1 MIGQQTPGR
10 ARRALDRVLRR
21 GPPVDTDALELSES
35 VDALRRRMDRLEDEL
50 EGLQDSVHRE
60 AQRRDREIAELRRQ
74 AEPQAIARSLSDDA
88 RKRGL

>member
-1 MIGQQTPGR
+1 MIGQQTTAR
-10 ARRALDRVLRR
+10 ARRAFDRVLHRT
-21 GPPVDTDALELSES
+21 PPVDTDALELSES
-35 VDALRRRMDRLEDEL
+35 VDALRRRLDRLEDEL

-74 AEPQAIARSLSDDA
+74 ADPEAIARSLSENA

>member
-1 MIGQQTPGR
+1 MIGQQTTAR
-10 ARRALDRVLRR
+10 ARRALDRVMRR
-21 GPPVDTDALELSES
+21 NPPVDTDALELSES
-35 VDALRRRMDRLEDEL
+35 VDALRRRVDRLEDEL

-74 AEPQAIARSLSDDA
+74 AEPQEIARSLSEDA